1 MLIMMNFVGNHKG
14 GLSVGKSIASGWQ
27 AADLVITYLNS
38 ASTTVLDKWY
48 TVDVGAGKVMLS
60 IYQICLFDFLFQHL

>member
-38 ASTTVLDKWY
+38 ASTTVLDK
-48 TVDVGAGKVMLS
+48 
-60 IYQICLFDFLFQHL
+60 